1 LTEKQ
6 GSSRMCF
13 VCGRENPVGLRAQFT
28 SDGRRIYCTY
38 TPRDE
43 YQGYPG
49 VVHGGVL
56 CALLD
61 ETLGRTCFLIGDDN
75 WMVTA
80 KMELRFKAPVPTGK
94 PLTAIGEIVRDR
106 GRLLESHG
114 EIRLEDGTLAME
126 ANATYIRAPKEVV
139 ERWDVERDEWKTI

>member
-1 LTEKQ
+1 MEKQ

-13 VCGRENPVGLRAQFT
+13 VCGRENPVGLHAQFT
-28 SDGRRIYCTY
+28 TDGKRIYCDY
-38 TPRDE
+38 TPPDE

-49 VVHGGVL
+49 VVHGGIL

-61 ETLGRTCFLIGDDN
+61 ETIGRTCFLNGEDN

-80 KMELRFKAPVPTGK
+80 KIEMRFKAPVPIGK
-94 PLTAIGEIVRDR
+94 PLTVVGEIVCDR
-106 GRLLESHG
+106 GRLMESRG

-126 ANATYIRAPKEVV
+126 ATATYVRAPREVV
-139 ERWDVERDEWKTI
+139 ERWDVEREGWKII

>member
-1 LTEKQ
+1 
-6 GSSRMCF
+6 MCF
-13 VCGRENPVGLRAQFT
+13 VCGRENPAGLQAQFT
-28 SDGRRIYCTY
+28 SDGKHIFCTY

-49 VVHGGVL
+49 VVHGGIL

-80 KMELRFKAPVPTGK
+80 KMEVRFKAPVPTGK
-94 PLTAIGEIVRDR
+94 PVTAMGEIVRDR

-114 EIRLEDGTLAME
+114 EIRLEDGTLALE
-126 ANATYIRAPKEVV
+126 ANATFVRAPKHVV
-139 ERWDVERDEWKTI
+139 EQWDAERDGWKID